1 MNEHNKKYEIDS
13 GSKIK
18 LNNSKGNI
26 AISVILAVKIKRTP
40 NR

>member
-13 GSKIK
+13 ESKIK

-26 AISVILAVKIKRTP
+26 TISVILAW
-40 NR
+40 